1 MLGFNGGLLGVR
13 KVPTTG
19 AAQGMWSPN
28 EQSVARRAAIWPVTG
43 GDLSFANVSLLLHM
57 DGSNGSTT
65 FTDSGP
71 NARPV
76 TTAGNVQISTAQSKF
91 GGASA
96 LFDGS
101 GDILSVLDY
110 ADMEMT
116 ADFTIECFAYP
127 TVTTDKIIAGH
138 GGAGNQNVQIFRI
151 NSGAVG
157 NISVYLNGDNVL
169 SNTAAGIT
177 ANQWHHLAVSRTGST
192 TRVFVNGTQ
201 IGSPNTTWTGSFK
214 FNLIGGMFG
223 LDFQGYIDEFRV
235 TKGVGRYNSASL
247 TVPTAAFPDF

>member
-1 MLGFNGGLLGVR
+1 MLGFNGGLMGVR
-13 KVPTTG
+13 RTATTG
-19 AAQGMWSPN
+19 AASGLWFQN
-28 EQSVARRAAIWPVTG
+28 EQSVARRAGIWPLVG
-43 GDLSFANVSLLLHM
+43 ADPSFANVSLLLHM

-76 TTAGNVQISTAQSKF
+76 TRTGNVQISTAQSKF

-138 GGAGNQNVQIFRI
+138 GVQNVQLFRI

-157 NISVYLNGDNVL
+157 NISVYLNDNVL

-201 IGSPNTTWTGSFK
+201 IGSSNTTWTGSFK